1 MDCKTEVTEQWPA
14 VTDINKIF
22 LERGIKNTEALF
34 VRIYDSENNS
44 HGYENSIRP
53 GSQTGNTK
61 SRPSNLP
68 SVKLVMA
75 FPNSDGTL
83 TKKQSVMFIFGNDLA
98 ILVFILRL
106 FITVVIFL
114 IKEILL
120 SGNGLIKMGLNPEL
134 RQRLIPDIIV
144 VKC

>member
-1 MDCKTEVTEQWPA
+1 M
-14 VTDINKIF
+14 TDINKIF

-75 FPNSDGTL
+75 FPNSDGTPYE
-83 TKKQSVMFIFGNDLA
+83 KAVGDVYFWK
-98 ILVFILRL
+98 L

-120 SGNGLIKMGLNPEL
+120 SGNGLIKMGINPEL